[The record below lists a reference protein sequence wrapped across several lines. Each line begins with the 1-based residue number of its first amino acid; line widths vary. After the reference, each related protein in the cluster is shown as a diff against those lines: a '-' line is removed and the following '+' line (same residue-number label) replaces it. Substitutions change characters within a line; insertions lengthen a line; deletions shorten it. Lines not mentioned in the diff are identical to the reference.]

1 MLKHFL
7 SRQFLGFIA
16 VGGLA
21 ALLHWLSRIIL
32 SHWMSFS
39 VAVVFAYMIGMA
51 VAFTM
56 NAVYVFPGSNK
67 PKRKQAQDF
76 IIVNLSFLPVVWV
89 ISIGLERIFH
99 SMGIVEYAQ
108 ALAHAVAIS
117 VPMFATFLIYKFF
130 AFKDA

>member
-21 ALLHWLSRIIL
+21 AFLHWLSRIIL
-32 SHWMSFS
+32 SHWISFS
-39 VAVVFAYMIGMA
+39 AAVVFAYMIGMA
-51 VAFTM
+51 VAFTL

-76 IIVNLSFLPVVWV
+76 IIVNLSFLPVVWM
-89 ISIGLERIFH
+89 ISIGLERIFQ
-99 SMGIVEYAQ
+99 SMGIVEYSQ